1 MNFFYYETK
10 FKVGDGI
17 SDFFYYESKIYY
29 KIYFFFGRERG
40 LELVIFFPKN
50 PVLK

>member
-29 KIYFFFGRERG
+29 KIYFFFWEGEGAR
-40 LELVIFFPKN
+40 VSDFFS
-50 PVLK
+50 LRIQF